1 MIRNLATLL
10 LLATAS
16 LAPGQSAPVSTRI
29 LTYAPAGLPES
40 FQSYYRTGQKVEPF
54 RASAGTLGLPIEYQ
68 GPPTFALYGSKADLE
83 APADGSKP
91 RPPLAVTNLPAGSDC
106 VLLVCTRTAGDKVGL
121 KAYDIRSQ
129 ELKSGDYRVFNFSNI
144 TISAVLGGNRFAL
157 KPGKDTFV
165 RDPKWHG
172 ETMAFPIQIAAVA
185 NGKPKLVFSTFWE
198 HYPQRRS
205 LLFLFDGKH
214 ASEPVIFAHFS
225 ADLPARQPSGTK
237 AAEAGP

>member
-1 MIRNLATLL
+1 MIRTLATLL

-16 LAPGQSAPVSTRI
+16 LAPGQSEPVSTRI

-40 FQSYYRTGQKVEPF
+40 FQSFYRTGQKVEPF
-54 RASAGTLGLPIEYQ
+54 LASAGTLGLPIEYQ
-68 GPPTFALYGSKADLE
+68 GPPVFALYGSKADLE
-83 APADGSKP
+83 TPADGSKP
-91 RPPLAVTNLPAGSDC
+91 KPPLAVANLPAGSDC

-129 ELKSGDYRVFNFSNI
+129 ELKTGDYRVFNFSRTPVSVI
-144 TISAVLGGNRFAL
+144 LGENRFAL
-157 KPGKDTFV
+157 QPGKDSFV
-165 RDPKWHG
+165 RDPKWHR
-172 ETMAFPIQIAAVA
+172 EMLALPIQIAAIA

-214 ASEPVIFAHFS
+214 ASEPVVFANFS
-225 ADLPARQPSGTK
+225 ADLPARKPATG
-237 AAEAGP
+237 AAATAP